1 MKSNNFAMK
10 DWHLE
15 HVEKVIIRFAQ
26 GLSADASS
34 FEKRNYKKYGTIT
47 YCMKQIEYDMKHGVK
62 QNEVMRVFRKV
73 RLNNKYAK
81 LRSSTEAVA
90 RLQEI
95 EDLLADRQ
103 GIESRSG
110 GRREEE
116 KKFLWHKNA
125 YRGI

>member
-47 YCMKQIEYDMKHGVK
+47 YCMKQIEYDMKHGVEK
-62 QNEVMRVFRKV
+62 GEVMELFRKI
-73 RLNNKYAK
+73 RLNEKYAT
-81 LRSSTEAVA
+81 LRSNPEAAA

-95 EDLLADRQ
+95 EDQLSGQQKIAEEDR
-103 GIESRSG
+103 
-110 GRREEE
+110 
-116 KKFLWHKNA
+116 FLWHRNA
-125 YRGI
+125 YRT